1 MEKIVLK
8 DKTEILV
15 EGGTTTNAFTTVVQ
29 GTEGVKALLDKL
41 TEENLSSM
49 ELKNEAGL
57 VCAVLENRTLN
68 NVNVIKIEKTENYKA
83 VVTLVE
89 KDAVLLRLEALE
101 AGQALQDN
109 AIADMSETVYA

>member
-15 EGGTTTNAFTTVVQ
+15 EGGTTTNVFTTIVQ
-29 GTEGVKALLDKL
+29 GTEGVKTLLDKL

-49 ELKNEAGL
+49 ELQNEACL
-57 VCAVLENRTLN
+57 VCAVLENRILN
-68 NVNVIKIEKTENYKA
+68 NVNVVKIEKTENYKA

>member
-15 EGGTTTNAFTTVVQ
+15 EGGTTSNTFITVVE
-29 GTEGVKALLDKL
+29 GTEGVKALLDNL
-41 TEENLSSM
+41 TAENLSSI

-57 VCAVLENRTLN
+57 VCAVLENKELH
-68 NVNVIKIEKTENYKA
+68 NVNVVNITKTNNWKI
-83 VVTLVE
+83 VVNLTE
-89 KDAVLLRLEALE
+89 KDLLVIRVEALE
-101 AGQALQDN
+101 AGQALQDD

>member
-49 ELKNEAGL
+49 EMQNEAGL
-57 VCAVLENRTLN
+57 VCAVWENRQLGTVSIN
-68 NVNVIKIEKTENYKA
+68 KIEKTDNWK
-83 VVTLVE
+83 VTVTLKE
-89 KDAVLLRLEALE
+89 KDAITLRLEALE
-101 AGQALQDN
+101 AGQATQND
-109 AIADMSETVYA
+109 AIAEMSDTVYA

>member
-57 VCAVLENRTLN
+57 VCAVLENRQLGTVSIN
-68 NVNVIKIEKTENYKA
+68 KIEKTDNWK
-83 VVTLVE
+83 VTVILAD
-89 KDAVLLRLEALE
+89 KDPLLMRLEALE
-101 AGQALQDN
+101 AEQATQND
-109 AIADMSETVYA
+109 AIAEMSETVYA

>member
-15 EGGTTTNAFTTVVQ
+15 EGGTTGTTFATIVA
-29 GTEGVKALLDKL
+29 GTEGIKTLLDKL

-57 VCAVLENRTLN
+57 VCAVLENRQLGTVSIN
-68 NVNVIKIEKTENYKA
+68 KIEKTDNWK
-83 VVTLVE
+83 VTVTLKE
-89 KDAVLLRLEALE
+89 KDAITLRLEALE

>member
-15 EGGTTTNAFTTVVQ
+15 EGGTTTNVFTTVVQ

-49 ELKNEAGL
+49 EMQNEAGL
-57 VCAVLENRTLN
+57 VCAVWENKTLG
-68 NVNVIKIEKTENYKA
+68 NVNVVNVPKTNNWR
-83 VVTLVE
+83 VTVALAD
-89 KDAVLLRLEALE
+89 KDPLLMRLEALE

>member
-49 ELKNEAGL
+49 EMQNEAGL
-57 VCAVLENRTLN
+57 VCAVWENRILN
-68 NVNVIKIEKTENYKA
+68 NVNVVKIEKTENYKA

>member
-15 EGGTTTNAFTTVVQ
+15 EGGTTGTTFATIVA
-29 GTEGVKALLDKL
+29 GTEGIKTLLDKL

-68 NVNVIKIEKTENYKA
+68 NVNVIKIEKTENYKVA
-83 VVTLVE
+83 VTLVE

-101 AGQALQDN
+101 EGQTLQDN
-109 AIADMSETVYA
+109 AIAEMSGVVYA